1 MKELQGLLNGFLGS
15 LQGDQSGNAAAR
27 GGQQS
32 GGQQSGGQ
40 QGVAGG
46 LLGGNLGQ
54 LAGAAGVGGLAGLLM
69 GSKGGRKF
77 MGKAASYGGLALLGG
92 LAYKA
97 YSDWQAG
104 KAPASTAAST
114 AVEPI
119 PVPPADGQ
127 FLPPDEPDEA
137 GAEDLSLALVRAMI
151 AAAKADGHIDADE
164 QRRLFEQIGSLD
176 LTQAQKGLV
185 MDELS
190 KPLDMDAVV
199 ASATT
204 PERAAEIYCASLMAI
219 DPDGPAERGYLAFL
233 AGRLKL
239 DPKLVEHLHAS
250 VEGAAD
256 PAA

>member
-1 MKELQGLLNGFLGS
+1 MKDLQRLLTGFLGQ
-15 LQGDQSGNAAAR
+15 LQGEEPAQRHANPL
-27 GGQQS
+27 S
-32 GGQQSGGQ
+32 GGAVPGGLSGGLS
-40 QGVAGG
+40 GG
-46 LLGGNLGQ
+46 LGQ

-77 MGKAASYGGLALLGG
+77 MGKAATYGGLALLGG

-119 PVPPADGQ
+119 PVPPADDR
-127 FLPPDEPDEA
+127 FLPRETPDEA
-137 GAEDLSLALVRAMI
+137 GAEDLSLVLVRAMI

-164 QRRLFEQIGSLD
+164 QQRLFAELGRLE

-199 ASATT
+199 AGATT

-219 DPDGPAERGYLAFL
+219 DPDGAAERGYLSFL

-250 VEGAAD
+250 VEGAAEKG
-256 PAA
+256 